1 MIQNDN
7 GINVLDKNEDALK
20 KGKIYALEVVCATE
34 TEDNGKWNEW
44 IGITAGMY
52 SKPI

>member
-7 GINVLDKNEDALK
+7 GINVLDKNEDALE

-34 TEDNGKWNEW
+34 TEDNGKDSTKLFKLRDNFL
-44 IGITAGMY
+44 G
-52 SKPI
+52 P